1 MNTDRNHRDG
11 VVSVIRCALFCLIL
25 VTASNVL
32 AQTPAPVRTVPADAN
47 KFAVIIIGPGGEEAY
62 AQQFAQWSTD
72 LTKVLNN
79 RFGFGNDRLRVLSE
93 KPQPNQLRAT
103 AEEVRRTFAALKSDL
118 TRKCFVCLFNWPR
131 QLGW

>member
-11 VVSVIRCALFCLIL
+11 VVTVLRCALFCLIL

-47 KFAVIIIGPGGEEAY
+47 KFAVIIGPGGEEAY

-118 TRKCFVCLFNWPR
+118 TRKMFCLSF
-131 QLGW
+131 